1 MADAFATLLSPGTQS
16 VMQLGFNLASTAYSK
31 SATARQAWSQWESET
46 VTAIRKATET
56 DKQNFRAFSV
66 DLENWFKQSN
76 YVEQLRQYES
86 KLSQQASE
94 LKTATSLAA
103 TQNLG
108 KQLADLDAKFY
119 EEEAAATIQLEA
131 LRTKSIAD
139 AASKVASGQVG
150 RTIERISNSYHQQWL
165 QNASNRQITRD
176 FRLGDKLAA
185 AEAAAIDAQNKT
197 NSVALY
203 NPRPYADPV
212 QPLAPIPTETY
223 LPKEPSV
230 SGTLSILDIAGAT
243 LGAVQSYMDMKP
255 PQITVVPP
263 PKDDKPDDKPKPE
276 EKPPEPTPAPAPA
289 PSEGE
294 KK

>member
-46 VTAIRKATET
+46 VTAIRKATEI

-86 KLSQQASE
+86 KLAQQASE

-103 TQNLG
+103 TKNLG

-165 QNASNRQITRD
+165 QNASNRQITRE

-223 LPKEPSV
+223 LPK
-230 SGTLSILDIAGAT
+230 
-243 LGAVQSYMDMKP
+243 
-255 PQITVVPP
+255 
-263 PKDDKPDDKPKPE
+263 
-276 EKPPEPTPAPAPA
+276 
-289 PSEGE
+289 
-294 KK
+294 

>member
-1 MADAFATLLSPGTQS
+1 MADSFANLLSPGTQA
-16 VMQLGFNLASTAYSK
+16 VVQLGFNLSSTAYSK
-31 SATARQAWSQWESET
+31 SATAQQAWSQWESET
-46 VTAIRKATET
+46 ITALRKATEV
-56 DKQNFRAFSV
+56 DKQNFRAYQV

-94 LKTATSLAA
+94 LKTATSISA

-108 KQLADLDAKFY
+108 KQLTDLDAKFY
-119 EEEAAATIQLEA
+119 EEEAAATIQIEA
-131 LRTKSIAD
+131 LRNKSIAE
-139 AASKVASGQVG
+139 AASKVAGGQVG
-150 RTIERISNSYHQQWL
+150 RSIERISNTYHQQWL
-165 QNASNRQITRD
+165 QNASNKQITTQYRIA
-176 FRLGDKLAA
+176 DKLAA
-185 AEAAAIDAQNKT
+185 AQAASIDAQNKS

-230 SGTLSILDIAGAT
+230 SGTLSILDVVGAT
-243 LGAVQSYMDMKP
+243 LNATQSYMDMKP
-255 PQITVVPP
+255 PQLTVVPP
-263 PKDDKPDDKPKPE
+263 PKEDKKEE
-276 EKPPEPTPAPAPA
+276 EKPTPASTPTPAPTPA
-289 PSEGE
+289 PSKE